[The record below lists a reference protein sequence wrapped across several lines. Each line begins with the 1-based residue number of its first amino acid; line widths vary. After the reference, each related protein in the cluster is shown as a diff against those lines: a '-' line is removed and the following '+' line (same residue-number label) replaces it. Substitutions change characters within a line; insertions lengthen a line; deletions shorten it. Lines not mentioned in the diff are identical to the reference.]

1 MMYEILWVEL
11 TTGQVL
17 DICEYSV
24 ERQNEDG
31 ASLGDVALPGE
42 GIGECEITVINQTEL
57 IFETHGENAGCV
69 HQTRYEGHIPVVAVC
84 CITQPA
90 VSPR

>member
-1 MMYEILWVEL
+1 MYEFFWIEL

-31 ASLGDVALPGE
+31 VSFGDVALPGE

-69 HQTRYEGHIPVVAVC
+69 HQTRYVGPLPVVAVL

>member
-1 MMYEILWVEL
+1 MYEMLWVEL

-24 ERQNEDG
+24 ERQYVDG
-31 ASLGDVALPGE
+31 ASFGDAALPGE
-42 GIGECEITVINQTEL
+42 GIEVINQTEV

-69 HQTRYEGHIPVVAVC
+69 HQTR
-84 CITQPA
+84 
-90 VSPR
+90 